1 MLEKL
6 IFISFL
12 SLILTHNFADL
23 RNFRKQPPMPKDI
36 IELKES
42 SQTQNNKSS
51 EGLENNFQIDGREI
65 PTDYGIYIV
74 DNYQKFTI
82 SGFNVYYDIS
92 QKFYRVC
99 SPNTYNFDYYI
110 YIDGKPLGLT
120 ANEVSIQGKG
130 QVNALMDDQKTYIKL
145 VGYFYNGDIITIRYT
160 YYYNLNYRFF
170 IQFPLIVYNYY
181 GICKLSLEVDDDFSI
196 LGTMNGT
203 LPLVNK
209 KIYYENACPEESFF
223 DYAIVSPYAVRWNS
237 YFSTNAVSN
246 SYNQYLELIFP
257 RTALGGNNF
266 IMENKIE
273 TNFVDYIDNN
283 YVKSNITHYIFT
295 YPGLTK
301 GKVNTKISVDF
312 INSVDNEI
320 LYPLDESL
328 IVNTSTVN
336 TRRKAAEILAADDS
350 DEPDYIK
357 LGRWVFK
364 NMKYGSAS
372 TDLTVDEILSSLT
385 GYCWHYTKLYNSLL
399 FSIGI
404 KAVFITGFF
413 IPGKN
418 LKPESATESYH
429 TWTIAKIGDKWEA
442 LDSTKGLFFG
452 NLPTSHIF
460 GSYYD
465 FSYGYR
471 YSSNIEV
478 GDIAYDTKFQN
489 IVTNS
494 SLISLKEAK
503 EEAIYLREEK
513 VKQDEERLKNK
524 ENELNSKEKT
534 LNETKI
540 SLDNFYIRLLDWQKE
555 LQDIEYNQTL
565 KEKELDDKEKN
576 LTNFESELENKNE
589 ELLKKDRELN
599 LTEISLIKKKEE
611 MNEKEKILNSTEQGL
626 IIREIELKEFNS
638 TLHIKEKA
646 LNNERIELDRKEKTL
661 EEKNITLIG
670 IEEELNKKNSSLNT
684 KEQELFNRKEDLDKR
699 ESNLLP
705 KENELNEKEE
715 SLNKTEI
722 ELKEKEENLN
732 KTKIELNK
740 KEENLNKT
748 KIELN
753 KKEENLNKIEI
764 KLNEKE
770 ESLNKIEI
778 ELNEKE
784 ENLNKTE
791 IELNEKEVNLTTKE
805 NELNQKQNSLDN
817 KEITL
822 NEKGESNLAGLIVV
836 CILLGISIIFN
847 LFLFLKLKRGKGIS
861 NVSTTDKM
869 TELI

>member
-1 MLEKL
+1 
-6 IFISFL
+6 
-12 SLILTHNFADL
+12 
-23 RNFRKQPPMPKDI
+23 MPKDI

-99 SPNTYNFDYYI
+99 SPNTYYFDYSI
-110 YIDGKPLGLT
+110 YTDGKPLGLT

-160 YYYNLNYRFF
+160 YYQNLNYLFY
-170 IQFPLIVYNYY
+170 IQFPLIVYSYY
-181 GICKLSLEVDDDFSI
+181 GICKLSLEVDDDLSI

-209 KIYYENACPEESFF
+209 TIYYENACPEKSFF

-237 YFSTNAVSN
+237 YFSRNAVSK

-266 IMENKIE
+266 IMVNKIE

-283 YVKSNITHYIFT
+283 YVKSNLTHYIFT
-295 YPGLTK
+295 YLGLTT
-301 GKVNTKISVDF
+301 GYVNTKISVDF

-328 IVNTSTVN
+328 IVDTSTAN

-357 LGRWVFK
+357 LGRWVHK

-372 TDLTVDEILSSLT
+372 IDLTVDEILSSLT
-385 GYCWHYTKLYNSLL
+385 GYCLHYTELYNSLL

-413 IPGKN
+413 IPGENK
-418 LKPESATESYH
+418 KPESATESYH
-429 TWTIAKIGDKWEA
+429 TWTIAKIGDEWKA
-442 LDSTKGLFFG
+442 LDSTLGLFFG

-460 GSYYD
+460 GSYND
-465 FSYGYR
+465 FTWGIIR
-471 YSSNIEV
+471 YSDNIEV
-478 GDIAYDTKFQN
+478 GNIAYDTTFQN
-489 IVTNS
+489 LVTSS
-494 SLISLKEAK
+494 SLISLKK
-503 EEAIYLREEK
+503 EKENAIYLREEK

-524 ENELNSKEKT
+524 ENELNEKEKT
-534 LNETKI
+534 LNEKEA
-540 SLDNFYIRLLDWQKE
+540 SLEDLRIRLFELQKE
-555 LQDIEYNQTL
+555 LQDKEYNQTL

-576 LTNFESELENKNE
+576 LTNFESELDNKKE
-589 ELLKKDRELN
+589 ELWKKDRELN

-611 MNEKEKILNSTEQGL
+611 MDEKEKILNSTEQGL
-626 IIREIELKEFNS
+626 IIREIELNEFNS
-638 TLHIKEKA
+638 TLHLKEKA
-646 LNNERIELDRKEKTL
+646 LNNERIELDRKEQTL

-715 SLNKTEI
+715 SLNKTKIELNKKEENLNKTKI

-740 KEENLNKT
+740 KEESLNKTEIELKEKEENLNKT
-748 KIELN
+748 KIEL
-753 KKEENLNKIEI
+753 KEKEENLNKT
-764 KLNEKE
+764 K
-770 ESLNKIEI
+770 I

-784 ENLNKTE
+784 ENLNKTKIELNEKEENLNKIE

-836 CILLGISIIFN
+836 CILLSISLIFN
-847 LFLFLKLKRGKGIS
+847 LFLFLKLKRAKGIS

>member
-23 RNFRKQPPMPKDI
+23 RNFMKKPPMPKDI

-51 EGLENNFQIDGREI
+51 ERLENNFQIDGREI

-74 DNYQKFTI
+74 DYYQKFTI

-99 SPNTYNFDYYI
+99 SPNTYYFDYSI
-110 YIDGKPLGLT
+110 YTDGKPLGLT

-160 YYYNLNYRFF
+160 YYQNLNYLFY
-170 IQFPLIVYNYY
+170 IQFPLIVYSYY
-181 GICKLSLEVDDDFSI
+181 GICKLSLEVDDDLSI

-209 KIYYENACPEESFF
+209 TIYYENACPEKSFVE
-223 DYAIVSPYAVRWNS
+223 YAIVSPYAVRWNS
-237 YFSTNAVSN
+237 YFSRNVVSN
-246 SYNQYLELIFP
+246 SYNQNLELIFP

-273 TNFVDYIDNN
+273 TKFVDYIDNN

-295 YPGLTK
+295 YPVLTK
-301 GKVNTKISVDF
+301 GNVNTKISVDF

-357 LGRWVFK
+357 LGRWVKK

-372 TDLTVDEILSSLT
+372 KDLTVDEILSSLT

-465 FSYGYR
+465 FSWGIR

-478 GDIAYDTKFQN
+478 GDIAYDTTFQN
-489 IVTNS
+489 LVTSS
-494 SLISLKEAK
+494 SLISLKEEK
-503 EEAIYLREEK
+503 ENAIYLREEK

-524 ENELNSKEKT
+524 ENELNEKEKT

-611 MNEKEKILNSTEQGL
+611 MDEKEKILNSTEQGL
-626 IIREIELKEFNS
+626 IIREIELNEFNS
-638 TLHIKEKA
+638 TLHLKEKA

-732 KTKIELNK
+732 KI
-740 KEENLNKT
+740 

-764 KLNEKE
+764 ELNEKE